1 MRCLLI
7 ILSFL
12 PMISPAQ
19 DSLRIMYYNLL
30 NYPDTSPERADTLRK
45 IVHYAKPDIFVI
57 NELQTE
63 AGADLILSQ
72 SMNQLGVLSYQRVA
86 FIDGNDTDN
95 MLYYNSDKL
104 GFISQTQVNTTLR
117 DFSEYILYYK
127 SPGLS
132 ASSDTV
138 YLNIYSAHLKAG
150 AGEFAQRA
158 DEAQI
163 LKFHLNTRPDIE
175 NVFVGG
181 DFNFYSGNE
190 SGCLILRESGSV
202 WLNDP
207 IDQIGNWSGNSSY
220 ANIHTQSTRTSSF
233 GGGSGGGMDDRFD
246 LIFVSNDV
254 LDNSNGVSYIPNSY
268 QALGQDGL
276 RYNQSVNSPT
286 NTILP
291 DSVANALYWM
301 SDHLPVILDVVMDY
315 TASTD
320 EFDQFV
326 IFSFDTETRLMRV
339 PQELI
344 GTSFNLYDYTGR
356 LIMGE
361 EITTTSFKI
370 DTTPG
375 VYIFTSEMK
384 SLKIVVP

>member
-138 YLNIYSAHLKAG
+138 YLNKSDGTLMDMFVYPALTSDYSYG
-150 AGEFAQRA
+150 RYP
-158 DEAQI
+158 
-163 LKFHLNTRPDIE
+163 N
-175 NVFVGG
+175 
-181 DFNFYSGNE
+181 
-190 SGCLILRESGSV
+190 
-202 WLNDP
+202 
-207 IDQIGNWSGNSSY
+207 
-220 ANIHTQSTRTSSF
+220 
-233 GGGSGGGMDDRFD
+233 GSGTFSIFTYPTPLANND
-246 LIFVSNDV
+246 LSGTSELIIKPSGLTAFPTSWNAVKRVSV
-254 LDNSNGVSYIPNSY
+254 G
-268 QALGQDGL
+268 
-276 RYNQSVNSPT
+276 
-286 NTILP
+286 
-291 DSVANALYWM
+291 
-301 SDHLPVILDVVMDY
+301 LPV
-315 TASTD
+315 STSTSTSAM
-320 EFDQFV
+320 
-326 IFSFDTETRLMRV
+326 FSA
-339 PQELI
+339 
-344 GTSFNLYDYTGR
+344 
-356 LIMGE
+356 
-361 EITTTSFKI
+361 
-370 DTTPG
+370 
-375 VYIFTSEMK
+375 
-384 SLKIVVP
+384 